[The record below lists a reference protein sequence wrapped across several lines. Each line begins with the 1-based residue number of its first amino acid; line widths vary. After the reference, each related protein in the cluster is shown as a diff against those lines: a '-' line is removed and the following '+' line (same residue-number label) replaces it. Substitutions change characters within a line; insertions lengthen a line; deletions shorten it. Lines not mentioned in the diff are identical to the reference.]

1 MGRGAAAVVSELA
14 AAGRVDGVL
23 AAGGSGGSS
32 IAAQVMAALPV
43 GLPKLLVSTMASGDV
58 SPYVGAKDVCVMY
71 SVVDVAGVNRIS
83 RLVLGNAAAAMAGM
97 ALARAGE
104 QAGEQA
110 SGDDERPLVAASMFG
125 VTTPAVETA
134 RSRLTG
140 LGYEVLVFHA
150 TGAGGRA
157 LEALA
162 EARLLAGVLDLTTTE
177 LADDLVGGVL
187 SAGPD
192 RLTAAGAAGLP
203 QVIAPG
209 ALDMVNFGPR
219 DTVPERFADRL
230 LYVHNPTVTLM
241 RTTAEEMAELGA
253 RVGRQGSGGHR
264 ADGGVLAGPRGQ
276 RAGRRRAGVLR
287 RGGRRRLPRRAR
299 RRAPRGRPG
308 HAPDRRAHQRPGV
321 RHGDGRPAAP
331 DDPGQELTCGETRL
345 LARLR
350 AKADRGQAII
360 GAGAGTGLSA
370 KCAEAGG
377 ADLIIIYNS
386 GRYRMAGRGS
396 LAGLMPYGDANAIVT
411 EMAAEVLPVV
421 RQTPVLAGVCGTDP
435 VPDHAA
441 VPGRAFRPGIR
452 RRAELP
458 DGRADRRGV
467 PAEPRGNGHGVR
479 PGDRDD
485 PAGRGARAW

>member
-1 MGRGAAAVVSELA
+1 VATVALVGTLDTKGPDYAFLAGRLRASGAGVIVVDAGTGTPAGITPDIPAEQVAAAAGTTIEALRSAGDRGAAVTALGRGAAALVSELV

-58 SPYVGAKDVCVMY
+58 SPYVGVKDVCVMY

-97 ALARAGE
+97 ALARARPPAGQ
-104 QAGEQA
+104 QAGDQA
-110 SGDDERPLVAASMFG
+110 GGDDERPLVAASMFG

-162 EARLLAGVLDLTTTE
+162 EARLLAGVLDVTTTE

-219 DTVPERFADRL
+219 ETVPERFADRL

-241 RTTAEEMAELGA
+241 RTTVKEMAELGA
-253 RVGRQGSGGHR
+253 RVGRKAAAATGPTEVFWPDRGVSALD
-264 ADGGVLAGPRGQ
+264 ADGQAFFDAAADAACRDAL
-276 RAGRRRAGVLR
+276 
-287 RGGRRRLPRRAR
+287 
-299 RRAPRGRPG
+299 
-308 HAPDRRAHQRPGV
+308 
-321 RHGDGRPAAP
+321 DG
-331 DDPGQELTCGETRL
+331 E
-345 LARLR
+345 LR
-350 AKADRGQAII
+350 AAGQAMQRIDAHI
-360 GAGAGTGLSA
+360 NDPAFATA
-370 KCAEAGG
+370 
-377 ADLIIIYNS
+377 
-386 GRYRMAGRGS
+386 MAGR
-396 LAGLMPYGDANAIVT
+396 LHQMI
-411 EMAAEVLPVV
+411 
-421 RQTPVLAGVCGTDP
+421 Q
-435 VPDHAA
+435 
-441 VPGRAFRPGIR
+441 GRS
-452 RRAELP
+452 
-458 DGRADRRGV
+458 
-467 PAEPRGNGHGVR
+467 
-479 PGDRDD
+479 
-485 PAGRGARAW
+485 